1 MKAYA
6 YHPGFI
12 HDTVIKA
19 GDTFEVDENFVWPT
33 RKIDGKPWCVPHKTR
48 KADLIA
54 AEEAPA
60 GPVIGSKPAKGA
72 PTGKREVL
80 S

>member
-6 YHPGFI
+6 NHAGFI

-19 GDTFEVDENFVWPT
+19 GDTFEVADDFVWPT
-33 RKIDGKPWCVPHKTR
+33 RKIEGKPWCVPHKTR

-54 AEEAPA
+54 MEEAPA
-60 GPVIGSKPAKGA
+60 GPALGGKTKGA

-80 S
+80 Q